1 MLGWRCS
8 AAVANTKLT
17 SYMGLQ
23 RGQALLNSPLLP
35 APVPKGRIQ
44 AGLYGSSYRACV
56 LFSKE
61 HISGETRH
69 QSATRLHLWSL
80 TFCNTQENTFC
91 SLHQLQFRDPV
102 YIAGDQRL
110 CPGAP
115 RFTGKWG
122 RGWGPAICLDVVLA
136 TLVSAVLHSF
146 KLDVVDTNSGK
157 AIQRIQKH
165 WVLWQH
171 CELGDYPTTDYPKES
186 TSHMSEHGNAEVW
199 VSKEHGD
206 TVAEK
211 EWRQQ

>member
-1 MLGWRCS
+1 MQCSSGQHKAHKLHGPPKRPSTAEQPPAPSPSAQGKDPSWAVWQQLQSMSACS
-8 AAVANTKLT
+8 AKKNTYL
-17 SYMGLQ
+17 
-23 RGQALLNSPLLP
+23 
-35 APVPKGRIQ
+35 
-44 AGLYGSSYRACV
+44 
-56 LFSKE
+56 
-61 HISGETRH
+61 GETKH
-69 QSATRLHLWSL
+69 QRATRLHLWSL

-102 YIAGDQRL
+102 YIAGNQRL

-146 KLDVVDTNSGK
+146 ELDVFDTNSGK
-157 AIQRIQKH
+157 AVQRIQMH

-171 CELGDYPTTDYPKES
+171 CELGDYPTRDYPKES